1 MTETQKVN
9 ILIVD
14 DQPAKLLS
22 YEAILNDL
30 GENLIRAA
38 SGREALERLLKFDI
52 ALILIDVCMP
62 ELDGFQLA
70 QMIRDHPR
78 FQKVAII
85 FISAIQIED
94 VDRLRG
100 YEMGA
105 VDYVPVP
112 VIPAVLRA
120 KVRVFLDLYR
130 KTQQLQQLNDE
141 LERRV
146 AERTAELR
154 SSMERQ
160 ALLTREV
167 DHRAKNTLA
176 LVQSI
181 MRLTRAPT
189 IDLYVEALE
198 GRVHALA
205 RVHGA
210 LAEARWRSA
219 DLRSI
224 LTSELAPFRS
234 PHAST
239 RTACEGPT
247 VLLQPAVAQIIALV
261 MHELATNAAKY
272 GALSRPEG
280 RVAVSWE
287 LQQGTLALRWQE
299 SGGPPVTPPASQG
312 FGTRI
317 TKASVERQLGGRLE
331 FDWDGAGLG
340 CRLSLPIA
348 QEPLQSEPASAE
360 DPMAP
365 GGAAEHGGTVRPVG
379 MPRRGRILLVEDET
393 FIGWALRD
401 ILTDAGYEVVG
412 PVARLREAVA
422 AASGE
427 AVDHALIDVNL
438 GGELSYP
445 VAEALRSRGTGFVFL
460 TGYNDSAID
469 RRFADV
475 PVLNK
480 PIDTEA
486 LLLLLANRLP
496 AQALLRAVAQSQTL
510 VG

>member
-1 MTETQKVN
+1 MSEPPKVN

-30 GENLIRAA
+30 DENLIRAA
-38 SGREALERLLKFDI
+38 SGREALERLLRFDI
-52 ALILIDVCMP
+52 GLILIDVCMP

-70 QMIRDHPR
+70 QMIREHPR

-120 KVRVFLDLYR
+120 KVRVFVELYR
-130 KTQQLQQLNDE
+130 KTQELQKLNDE
-141 LERRV
+141 LEKRV
-146 AERTAELR
+146 AERTAEVR

-160 ALLTREV
+160 ALLAREV

-181 MRLTRAPT
+181 MRLTRAPS
-189 IDLYVEALE
+189 IDLYVQALE
-198 GRVHALA
+198 GRIHALA

-210 LAEARWRSA
+210 LAEARWRAA

-224 LTSELAPFRS
+224 LASELAPFRT
-234 PHAST
+234 PHAPA
-239 RTACEGPT
+239 RTTSEGPI
-247 VLLQPAVAQIIALV
+247 VLLQPSTAQTIALV
-261 MHELATNAAKY
+261 LHELATNAAKY
-272 GALSRPEG
+272 GALATPEG
-280 RVAVSWE
+280 RVTVAWRLE
-287 LQQGTLALRWQE
+287 EDTLVLEWQE
-299 SGGPPVTPPASQG
+299 CGGPPVTTPSSHG

-317 TKASVERQLGGRLE
+317 TKASVEKQLGGKLDFE
-331 FDWDGAGLG
+331 WNPAGLV
-340 CRLSLPIA
+340 CRLSIPNA
-348 QEPLQSEPASAE
+348 QEPVRSEEAPVKAAPDAAAAPAVGVLQP
-360 DPMAP
+360 P
-365 GGAAEHGGTVRPVG
+365 GQARP
-379 MPRRGRILLVEDET
+379 GRILLVEDET
-393 FIGWALRD
+393 LVGWALRD
-401 ILTDAGYEVVG
+401 LLIDAGYDVIG
-412 PVARLREAVA
+412 PVGRLAEAVA
-422 AASGE
+422 AVQGE
-427 AVDHALIDVNL
+427 SVDHAVVDVNL
-438 GGELSYP
+438 AGELSYP
-445 VAEALRSRGTGFVFL
+445 VAEALRSKGTGFVFL
-460 TGYNDSAID
+460 TGYHDSAID
-469 RRFADV
+469 RRFDDV

-486 LLLLLANRLP
+486 LLRLLAAQLRGEASSRRLAP
-496 AQALLRAVAQSQTL
+496 SASLA
-510 VG
+510 G